1 MDEEKVNKFKDVTR
15 NCYPVMLFQRR
26 IKTGVRIKIAPM
38 DEKELVFKKN
48 SCSHNQRKKELIKL
62 FKGGLQGVQTP
73 RICSKSRP
81 KTMDDTNVLQ
91 LHFLKKKKSKS
102 NRKLNYLHAGGGKV
116 LASSSMFT
124 SSELV

>member
-1 MDEEKVNKFKDVTR
+1 
-15 NCYPVMLFQRR
+15 
-26 IKTGVRIKIAPM
+26 M

-48 SCSHNQRKKELIKL
+48 SCSHKQRKKELVKL

-73 RICSKSRP
+73 WICSQSRP
-81 KTMDDTNVLQ
+81 KTMDDINVLQ
-91 LHFLKKKKSKS
+91 LHFLKKKKKKNSKS
-102 NRKLNYLHAGGGKV
+102 NRKLNYVYAGGGKV

>member
-1 MDEEKVNKFKDVTR
+1 
-15 NCYPVMLFQRR
+15 MLFQRR

-38 DEKELVFKKN
+38 DEKELVLKKN
-48 SCSHNQRKKELIKL
+48 SCSNKQKKKKEKSLSNYLRADYKA
-62 FKGGLQGVQTP
+62 
-73 RICSKSRP
+73 SKHP
-81 KTMDDTNVLQ
+81 EFVHNLVLKPWTIQ
-91 LHFLKKKKSKS
+91 MYSNYISFKKKSKS

>member
-1 MDEEKVNKFKDVTR
+1 MDEEKVNKFKDVMR

-26 IKTGVRIKIAPM
+26 TKTAVRIKIAPM

-73 RICSKSRP
+73 
-81 KTMDDTNVLQ
+81 
-91 LHFLKKKKSKS
+91 
-102 NRKLNYLHAGGGKV
+102 
-116 LASSSMFT
+116 
-124 SSELV
+124 